1 MTFIFSKI
9 KNFAKYTMCKSNLA
23 MVRTIA
29 GSLQILLGTY
39 FLLFPVDII
48 TGLLGGALFWGSI
61 LIATGAIQLLSV
73 AFNLNIKQKGYVF
86 FVSFNTFFL
95 WFLVVLIFTSADS
108 GLSIIELF
116 LAFVSSWILI
126 RTSG

>member
-1 MTFIFSKI
+1 
-9 KNFAKYTMCKSNLA
+9 MCKSNLA